1 MNLDQELDNM
11 SEDELLDLAVQLYD
25 QAKAKIAGGDCNQE
39 LVRATNDIRRQI
51 DKTTQTKEKH

>member
-25 QAKAKIAGGDCNQE
+25 QAKAKIAAGDCNQE
-39 LVRATNDIRRQI
+39 LVRAANDIRRQI